1 MIDRR
6 INPGSRMVQM
16 KLCCTNQSRS
26 QPCGTQAT
34 PKNESSTNTTT
45 QHKQRPQ
52 KTTQPQGKNTN
63 SVTSEQTNTMNELE
77 QGEWR
82 VAQGFS
88 HLLYRRLLSGG

>member
-1 MIDRR
+1 MEA
-6 INPGSRMVQM
+6 V
-16 KLCCTNQSRS
+16 LH
-26 QPCGTQAT
+26 QPVPQPTVCATQAT

-45 QHKQRPQ
+45 QNKQPT
-52 KTTQPQGKNTN
+52 KVTQPQGKNTN

-88 HLLYRRLLSGG
+88 HLLYRRLLSGGWA